1 MGRGR
6 ALHDRAVAVTGIVTR
21 DEIVAALASGV
32 TYPIV
37 KATIATQ
44 GTGGWSSLWR
54 ATGTPAQGAT
64 PGAAAI
70 CTDALLGCLGAVPTP
85 AGGQRNAVLRAAL
98 ASGAAGPLV
107 VLVDRLAHMGGL
119 SGTVITPTAQTV
131 SVDITSL
138 AGSRCASDYHDVTW
152 WLEIYAD
159 VGTTAVTATIAY
171 TDSGGGSR
179 TTTLSFGG
187 ASPLNQDSRI
197 FPIIPAA
204 ATPLPIRSV
213 QSVTLSA
220 STLTAGSFG
229 VTATREI
236 APIALPLVANYGDVY
251 DWARLGA
258 PTVHED
264 ACLAFVMLCTTT
276 ATGALTG
283 SIVIGTG

>member
-1 MGRGR
+1 M
-6 ALHDRAVAVTGIVTR
+6 TGIVTR
-21 DEIVAALASGV
+21 DEIVAALANAITLPV
-32 TYPIV
+32 I

-44 GTGGWSSLWR
+44 GAGGWSSLWR

-70 CTDALLGCLGAVPTP
+70 CTDALTGSLGPVPTP
-85 AGGQRNAVLRAAL
+85 AGGQRNAALRAAM
-98 ASGAAGPLV
+98 ASGSAGPLV

-119 SGTVITPTAQTV
+119 SGTTASPTAQTV
-131 SVDITSL
+131 NVDITSL
-138 AGSRCASDYHDVTW
+138 AGTRCRTNYADVTW

-159 VGTTAVTATIAY
+159 VGTTAVTATVNY
-171 TDSGGGSR
+171 TDANGDAR

-229 VTATREI
+229 VTATRELS
-236 APIALPLVANYGDVY
+236 PLALPAVANYADLY

-264 ACLAFVMLCTTT
+264 ACLAFIMLCTTT

-283 SIVIGTG
+283 SVTIGTG